1 MDYGKMAQQLVETA
15 SQLVRGRTV
24 NIMDTDGVII
34 ASTEKERIGTYHK
47 GAGDAIRTGKPVAIE
62 KDQVGQYPGAK
73 EGYNLPLYSRGKII
87 GVVGIYGNP
96 SEVYETAQLLGA
108 YTIQFFEQN
117 ADWQQQTMENELRG
131 KLLDLLV
138 SLDATDDENAS
149 SLLRTLHLRP
159 VFPLR
164 VLIIGVNGTADSMR
178 RLHLFTPLIAQ
189 LRTQGF
195 LNPGCDVWGIHGNC
209 LTIVKSRA
217 DGLDRDGL
225 KRLWDQLSNLEQA
238 CRISAGSY
246 ASSYGEIRASYE
258 EALTLDSFEEGFIQ
272 DFMDPQCRF
281 RYFMYR
287 SEKRFS
293 LYVQQLYDRLQ
304 TALGTRDLPALLE
317 TAACYY
323 EQDGSV
329 TRAAEL
335 LHIHKNTLQYRLR
348 LLWDALEISGLN
360 GFEREYFLRLC
371 ILRHRRSL
379 KQATEGAKTIQ
390 E

>member
-62 KDQVGQYPGAK
+62 KDQVAQFPGAK

-96 SEVYETAQLLGA
+96 GEVYDTAQLLGA

-138 SLDATDDENAS
+138 SLDAADDENAS

-164 VLIIGVNGTADSMR
+164 VLIIGLSGTADSMR
-178 RLHLFTPLIAQ
+178 RLHLFTPLIAE
-189 LRTQGF
+189 LRAQGF
-195 LNPGCDVWGIHGNC
+195 LNPVCDVWGIHGSC

-217 DGLDRDGL
+217 DALGRDSL
-225 KRLWDQLSNLEQA
+225 KRLWDLLPHQEQA
-238 CRISAGSY
+238 CRISAGSN
-246 ASSYGEIRASYE
+246 ASSFGEIKTSYE
-258 EALTLDSFEEGFIQ
+258 EALTLNALTDDPIQ
-272 DFMDPQCRF
+272 DFSDPQCRF

-293 LYVQQLYDRLQ
+293 PYVQQLYDQLQ

-323 EQDGSV
+323 EENGSV

-371 ILRHRRSL
+371 ILHHRRSL
-379 KQATEGAKTIQ
+379 GQAVEEAENTQ